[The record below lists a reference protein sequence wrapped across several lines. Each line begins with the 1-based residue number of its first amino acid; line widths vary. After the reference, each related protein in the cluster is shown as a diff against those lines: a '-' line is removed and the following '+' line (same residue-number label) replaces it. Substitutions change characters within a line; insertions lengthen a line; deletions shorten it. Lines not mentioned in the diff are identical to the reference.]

1 MRHLEI
7 SFVINFPPCAPQLES
22 AQIKVGKSYHHFE
35 SISTFVPPE
44 GGEIETRTLPW
55 LTSKP
60 SCPDTLG
67 QILLHVQTLFLG
79 EGRRRRGEGGRRRRR
94 RRRRGT
100 TPFLIGEFFRWFLR
114 FKNDPIEIAVAI
126 FNAPFISAF
135 EIWFPSRLLI
145 SNN

>member
-79 EGRRRRGEGGRRRRR
+79 EEGGWREEVEEEEEEE
-94 RRRRGT
+94 GNNS
-100 TPFLIGEFFRWFLR
+100 FLNW
-114 FKNDPIEIAVAI
+114 
-126 FNAPFISAF
+126 
-135 EIWFPSRLLI
+135 
-145 SNN
+145 